1 MQSNLLEGIYKR
13 KGIDMSVDNYNS
25 KYIVEDDGIYVIV
38 KDNGDMNCI
47 TMQILPKE
55 IFVEAYEKYIKEND
69 NADSN

>member
-1 MQSNLLEGIYKR
+1 
-13 KGIDMSVDNYNS
+13 MSVDNYNS